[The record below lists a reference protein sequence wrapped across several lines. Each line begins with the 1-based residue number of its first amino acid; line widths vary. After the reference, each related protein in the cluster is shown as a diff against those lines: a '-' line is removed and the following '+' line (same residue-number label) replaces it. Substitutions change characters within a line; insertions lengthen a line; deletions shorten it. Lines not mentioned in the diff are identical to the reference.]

1 MAADMK
7 SIKLRIKSVQ
17 GTMQITKAME
27 LVASSKLR
35 KAKEK
40 ADNCKPYFEVL
51 HETLQDIAEGYVGFS
66 SAYVKKPV
74 NDKYCY
80 IMIAGDRGMAGDT
93 IPTSLNALRQMPQA
107 KK

>member
-27 LVASSKLR
+27 LVASFQAR
-35 KAKEK
+35 KAKER

-51 HETLQDIAEGYVGFS
+51 HSPCRILQADMSAFPRFTLRS
-66 SAYVKKPV
+66 
-74 NDKYCY
+74 
-80 IMIAGDRGMAGDT
+80 R
-93 IPTSLNALRQMPQA
+93 
-107 KK
+107 